1 MTLDD
6 ARTMALAYGWEE
18 DLLDEILETVAPLN
32 TAVEEVHACCI
43 VLRTQGAYPNET
55 WFLGLRDTRLAT
67 IRAAN
72 EATAHLVQAVA
83 RPGWHARGT
92 T

>member
-1 MTLDD
+1 VTLDD

-18 DLLDEILETVAPLN
+18 DLLDEILETVVPLA
-32 TAVEEVHACCI
+32 TTVEEVHACCI
-43 VLRTQGAYPNET
+43 VLRTAGPYAT
-55 WFLGLRDTRLAT
+55 WFMGLRDTRLET